1 MTDRYAV
8 FGNPVSHS
16 KSPLIHARFARE
28 CGQDLTYE
36 KIEPP
41 LGGFEAALRQF
52 LAEGGKGCN
61 VTAPFKLDALGLAT
75 ASTPNAA
82 LAGAA
87 NTMRFADG
95 GIEVHNTDGIGLL
108 ADIERLL
115 GASLQGRRVLML
127 GAGGAARGAALPIL
141 ETAPAAFVMINRTPA
156 KAMAIRE
163 ALILKGYA
171 GPTLLDVASTERF
184 DIVINATSASLSG
197 ECPALPPRAFD
208 GCLLAYDLAYAKG
221 LTPFLARAREAG
233 VPRLADGVGM
243 LVEQAAAAFEWWRG
257 MRPSTG
263 ELIEELSGRA
273 GGPSGDM
280 PAR

>member
-8 FGNPVSHS
+8 FGNPLSHS

-28 CGQDLTYE
+28 CSQDLSYE

-41 LGGFEAALRQF
+41 IGSFEPALRQF
-52 LAEGGKGCN
+52 IAEGGKGCN
-61 VTAPFKLDALGLAT
+61 ITAPFKLEAFGLAT
-75 ASTPNAA
+75 AKTANAA

-95 GIEVHNTDGIGLL
+95 GIEAHNTDGIGLL

-115 GASLQGRRVLML
+115 GTSLRGKRILML

-141 ETAPAAFVMINRTPA
+141 NASPAEFVMINRTPSRA
-156 KAMAIRE
+156 VAIRD
-163 ALILKGYA
+163 ALLSA
-171 GPTLLDVASTERF
+171 GHSGPSLQPCSTTARF
-184 DIVINATSASLSG
+184 DIVINATSASLTG
-197 ECPALPPRAFD
+197 ACPAIPARAFE
-208 GCLLAYDLAYAKG
+208 GCLLAYELAYAKG
-221 LTPFLARAREAG
+221 LTPFLSRAQEAG

-257 MRPSTG
+257 RRPSTA
-263 ELIEELSGRA
+263 ELIEQLALPLR
-273 GGPSGDM
+273 
-280 PAR
+280 

>member
-8 FGNPVSHS
+8 FGNPLSHS
-16 KSPLIHARFARE
+16 KSPLIHARFAGE

-41 LGGFEAALRQF
+41 TGGFEPAFRQF
-52 LAEGGKGCN
+52 IAEGGKGCN
-61 VTAPFKLDALGLAT
+61 VTAPFKLEAFSLAT
-75 ASTPNAA
+75 ARTANAA

-87 NTMRFADG
+87 NTMRFAGG
-95 GIEVHNTDGIGLL
+95 GIEAHNTDGIGLL

-115 GASLQGRRVLML
+115 GASLRGKRILML

-141 ETAPAAFVMINRTPA
+141 RAAPAAFAMINRTRS
-156 KAMAIRE
+156 KAIAIRE
-163 ALILKGYA
+163 ALLAERYD
-171 GPTLLDVASTERF
+171 GPTLLDVGTTERF
-184 DIVINATSASLSG
+184 DMVINATSASLSG
-197 ECPALPPRAFD
+197 ECPQVPARAFE

-257 MRPSTG
+257 MRPNTA
-263 ELIEELSGRA
+263 ELIEELTVPLR
-273 GGPSGDM
+273 
-280 PAR
+280 